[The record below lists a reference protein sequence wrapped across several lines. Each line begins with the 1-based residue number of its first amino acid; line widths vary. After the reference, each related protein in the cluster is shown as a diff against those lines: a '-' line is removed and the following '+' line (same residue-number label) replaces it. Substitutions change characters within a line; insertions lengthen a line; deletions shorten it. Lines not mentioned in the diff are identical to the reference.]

1 MKAIVENPHG
11 VTSADIIV
19 GIPSLNEADSIS
31 VPTDAAGT
39 GLEQFFPGYRSV
51 VINVDNHSSDGTKD
65 AFFATPTYCPKIY
78 ISTPEGVRGKG
89 NNFYNLFRA
98 AVELGAKAVVVVDA
112 DLKTITPS
120 WIKYLGEPILA
131 DFDYV
136 SPLYVRHKYDGTI
149 TNHIAYP
156 TLRSLFGLRVRQ
168 PIGGDFG
175 FSGKLARAY
184 LSERLWTDSSA
195 HFGIDIWMTTIAIAR
210 HFKVCQA
217 FLGTPK
223 GHKPKDPAADLTP
236 MFVQVVSTLFDLVTE
251 FEYYWKEVTV
261 SQPSAV
267 FGFGLGVS
275 SQVDPIEIDT
285 AHLHKS
291 FQAGVGKYN
300 ELWENILSVP
310 LLHDVEKLTSF
321 NDADHF
327 EFSTADWARILFDF
341 AVANR
346 NGDIPQQDLLEALVP
361 FYHARLL
368 SYVNRTLSMDTR
380 EAEEYLE
387 NISRTFQHEKYY
399 LIERWD
405 ATENRNHGRLF
416 VLT

>member
-1 MKAIVENPHG
+1 MDTIIDNPDG
-11 VTSADIIV
+11 VTAADIIV
-19 GIPSLNEADSIS
+19 GIPSFDEADSIS
-31 VPTDAAGT
+31 VPTDAAGI
-39 GLEQFFPGYRSV
+39 GLEEFFPNYRAV
-51 VINVDNHSSDGTKD
+51 VINADNHSVDGTKE
-65 AFFATPTYCPKIY
+65 AFFATPTSCPKVY
-78 ISTPEGVRGKG
+78 ISTPKGVRGKG
-89 NNFYNLFRA
+89 NNFRNLFRA

-120 WIKYLGEPILA
+120 WIKYLAEPILA

-156 TLRSLFGLRVRQ
+156 MVRSLFGLRVRQ

-184 LSERLWTDSSA
+184 LSERLWTEKSA

-210 HFKVCQA
+210 QFKVCQA

-223 GHKPKDPAADLTP
+223 GHKEKDPAADLTP
-236 MFVQVVSTLFDLVTE
+236 MFTQVVSTLFDLVAE
-251 FEYYWKEVTV
+251 FEYFWKEVTE
-261 SQPSAV
+261 SQPSSV

-275 SQVDPIEIDT
+275 SHVDPIEIDT
-285 AHLHKS
+285 QRLHSS
-291 FQAGVGKYN
+291 FQQGSEDHGALWN
-300 ELWENILSVP
+300 EILSVP
-310 LLHDVEKLTSF
+310 LMHEVEKLF
-321 NDADHF
+321 EFDNAEHF
-327 EFSTADWARILFDF
+327 EFSTANWARILFDF

-346 NGDIPQQDLLEALVP
+346 NGEIPQDELLKALVP

-368 SYVNRTLSMDTR
+368 SYVNRTLQMDTR

-387 NISRTFQHEKYY
+387 NISRTFQREKYY
-399 LIERWD
+399 LIQRWD
-405 ATENRNHGRLF
+405 AKANHIRERLF
-416 VLT
+416 T

>member
-1 MKAIVENPHG
+1 MNTIVENPDG

-39 GLEQFFPGYRSV
+39 GLEEFFPNFKSV
-51 VINVDNHSSDGTKD
+51 VINVDNHSTDGTKE
-65 AFFATPTYCPKIY
+65 AFFGTPTQCPKVY

-89 NNFYNLFRA
+89 NNFHNLFRA

-112 DLKTITPS
+112 DLHTITPS
-120 WIKYLGEPILA
+120 WIKYLAEPILA

-156 TLRSLFGLRVRQ
+156 MLRSLFGLRVRQ

-184 LSERLWTDSSA
+184 LSERLWTENSA

-210 HFKVCQA
+210 QFKVCQA

-223 GHKPKDPAADLTP
+223 GHKPKDPAGDLTP
-236 MFVQVVSTLFDLVTE
+236 MFTQVVSTLFDLLTE
-251 FEYYWKEVTV
+251 FEYFWKGITV
-261 SQPSAV
+261 SQPSEV

-275 SQVDPIEIDT
+275 SQVEPIEIDT
-285 AHLHKS
+285 QNLFES
-291 FQAGVGKYN
+291 FAKGVEGKDGIWD
-300 ELWENILSVP
+300 EVLTAP
-310 LLHDVEKLTSF
+310 LLHEVDKLMKF

-327 EFSTADWARILFDF
+327 EFGTASWSRILFDF

-346 NGDIPQQDLLEALVP
+346 DKEIPQDDLLKALVP

-387 NISRTFQHEKYY
+387 NISRIFQREKYY
-399 LIERWD
+399 LVQRWD
-405 ATENRNHGRLF
+405 ASANQKSNRLF
-416 VLT
+416 S

>member
-1 MKAIVENPHG
+1 MDTLVENPDG
-11 VTSADIIV
+11 VRSADIIV
-19 GIPSLNEADSIS
+19 GIPSLNEADSIA

-39 GLEQFFPGYRSV
+39 GLEEFFPNYRSV
-51 VINVDNHSSDGTKD
+51 VINVDNHSNDGTKE
-65 AFFATPTYCPKIY
+65 AFFSTPTHCPKIY

-89 NNFYNLFRA
+89 NNFYNLFKA
-98 AVELGAKAVVVVDA
+98 AVELRAKAIVVVDA
-112 DLKTITPS
+112 DLKSITPS
-120 WIKYLGEPILA
+120 WIKYLGEPVID

-156 TLRSLFGLRVRQ
+156 MVRSLFGLRVRQ

-184 LSERLWTDSSA
+184 LSERLWTENSA

-210 HFKVCQA
+210 QFKVCQA

-236 MFVQVVSTLFDLVTE
+236 MFVQVVSTLFDLVGE
-251 FEYYWKEVTV
+251 FEYYWKEITQ
-261 SQPSAV
+261 SQPSSV
-267 FGFGLGVS
+267 FGFGLGANS
-275 SQVDPIEIDT
+275 HVDPIEIDT
-285 AHLHKS
+285 QHLFAS
-291 FQAGVGKYN
+291 FNKGVGEHHEIWKQV
-300 ELWENILSVP
+300 LSSP
-310 LLHDVEKLTSF
+310 LMHEVERLEGF
-321 NDADHF
+321 DNADHF
-327 EFSTADWARILFDF
+327 EFTTADWARIIFDF

-346 NGDIPQQDLLEALVP
+346 NGDIPQDDLVKSLVP

-368 SYVNRTLSMDTR
+368 SYVNRTLQMDTR

-399 LIERWD
+399 LIQRWD
-405 ATENRNHGRLF
+405 GTQNQNHGRLF
-416 VLT
+416 T

>member
-1 MKAIVENPHG
+1 MNTIVENPDG
-11 VTSADIIV
+11 ITAADIIV

-39 GLEQFFPGYRSV
+39 GLKEFFPNSKAV
-51 VINVDNHSSDGTKD
+51 VINVDNHSDDGTKE
-65 AFFATPTYCPKIY
+65 AFFGTPTPCPKVY

-89 NNFYNLFRA
+89 NNFRNLFRA
-98 AVELGAKAVVVVDA
+98 AVELEAKAVVVVDA

-131 DFDYV
+131 GFDYV

-156 TLRSLFGLRVRQ
+156 MVRSLFGLRVRQ

-184 LSERLWTDSSA
+184 MSERLWTDKSA

-210 HFKVCQA
+210 QFKVCQA

-236 MFVQVVSTLFDLVTE
+236 MFTQVVSTLFDLVTE
-251 FEYYWKEVTV
+251 FEYFWKEVKE
-261 SQPSAV
+261 SQPSSV

-275 SQVDPIEIDT
+275 SHVDPIEIDT
-285 AHLHKS
+285 AKLLAS
-291 FQAGVGKYN
+291 FQEGCAAHSEMWAEVLPPPLMHEVERLAGYD
-300 ELWENILSVP
+300 S
-310 LLHDVEKLTSF
+310 
-321 NDADHF
+321 ADHF
-327 EFSTADWARILFDF
+327 EFSTTNWARILFDF
-341 AVANR
+341 AVENR
-346 NGDIPQQDLLEALVP
+346 NHEIPQDDLLKALVP

-368 SYVNRTLSMDTR
+368 SYVNRTLQMDTR

-387 NISRTFQHEKYY
+387 NISRTFQREKYY
-399 LIERWD
+399 LIQRWD
-405 ATENRNHGRLF
+405 AKANMAHERLF
-416 VLT
+416 T